1 MFHHMTTNNAPVE
14 TFDVSGMSPETYV
27 KVLTGIEQALDA
39 LEEARIASAIQ
50 SPRIYKELGDAIQY
64 LIERYEALPNQP

>member
-1 MFHHMTTNNAPVE
+1 MYHHMTTNNVPVE

-27 KVLTGIEQALDA
+27 EVLKRIEQAINA
-39 LEEARIASAIQ
+39 LEEARIRTDVPHQ
-50 SPRIYKELGDAIQY
+50 LHKELGDAILY